1 MLEEI
6 KRVRTEAELL
16 YSEDEVE
23 NSIARMA
30 EEIHETLVD
39 RNPILL
45 CVLNGGII
53 PTARLMAQIHF
64 PFNLD
69 SIHASRYHGKTRGE
83 KLVWGHK
90 PTIPLKG
97 RTILLVDDVL
107 DEGITL
113 FEINKFCLAKGAE
126 AVYSAVVVNK
136 KLSEDKPFDVD
147 FVGVETDNRYLFGY
161 GMDYKGYL
169 RNAPGIFACKED
181 NHST

>member
-6 KRVRTEAELL
+6 KRVRTEADLL
-16 YSEDEVE
+16 YSEHEVE
-23 NSIARMA
+23 ESIARMA
-30 EEIHETLVD
+30 EQIHETLVD
-39 RNPILL
+39 RNPIVL

-53 PTARLMAQIHF
+53 PTARLMAKIHF

-69 SIHASRYHGKTRGE
+69 SVHASRYQGKTQGD
-83 KLVWGHK
+83 KLVWRYK
-90 PTIPLKG
+90 PVISLKG
-97 RTILLVDDVL
+97 RTVLLVDDVL

-113 FEINKFCLAKGAE
+113 FEINKYCLAEGAE

-136 KLSEDKPFDVD
+136 KLSGDRPCDVD

-169 RNAPGIFACKED
+169 RNAPGIFACKE
-181 NHST
+181 S